1 MPPGPTGPTGPTGDT
16 GDTGPT
22 GPTGPIGGS
31 DGEVL
36 YNNGGVAAGSNI
48 FFDASNNRVG
58 IGTTSPDPRGL
69 LHVQKSSGPGG
80 ILISNS
86 GTTSGDP
93 AEIIFTR
100 NATAFNIPN
109 SAAIGMAPGRNMFI
123 LVNGQ
128 DRLNID
134 TFGNVGIGTPTPG
147 SKLVVVSPD
156 DNGSTEVVKAIS
168 NNGNQ
173 STSLTFTGLRSN
185 VGAGLGFSTNGST
198 SFSLSIDTFGRVGIG
213 TPSPGS
219 KLVVVSPDDN
229 GSTEVVKAISNNGNQ
244 STSLTFT
251 GLRSNVGA
259 GLGFSTN
266 GSTSFSLLIDTFGRV
281 GIGTPNPN
289 FPLEMGSGARVT
301 AGSVWTDA
309 SSREYKE
316 NIRDLTIEEAMT
328 ALRELQPTRFNY
340 KVDKEEE
347 YVGFIAEDVPELL
360 ASKDRKGLSP
370 MDIVAVLTKV
380 VQEQQKKIEA
390 LEARL
395 NAGQ

>member
-1 MPPGPTGPTGPTGDT
+1 
-16 GDTGPT
+16 
-22 GPTGPIGGS
+22 
-31 DGEVL
+31 
-36 YNNGGVAAGSNI
+36 
-48 FFDASNNRVG
+48 
-58 IGTTSPDPRGL
+58 
-69 LHVQKSSGPGG
+69 
-80 ILISNS
+80 
-86 GTTSGDP
+86 
-93 AEIIFTR
+93 
-100 NATAFNIPN
+100 
-109 SAAIGMAPGRNMFI
+109 MAPGRNMFI

-185 VGAGLGFSTNGST
+185 IGAGLGFSTNGST
-198 SFSLSIDTFGRVGIG
+198 SFSLSIDTFGNVGIG
-213 TPSPGS
+213 TISPQD
-219 KLVVVSPDDN
+219 KLQVEGNIAFPNQNETANFHIGRWV
-229 GSTEVVKAISNNGNQ
+229 GSTTPA
-244 STSLTFT
+244 STNRIIFGGAGENSLTFHT
-251 GLRSNVGA
+251 HRAGVSNQDAMHIDGVG
-259 GLGFSTN
+259 N
-266 GSTSFSLLIDTFGRV
+266 V

-289 FPLEMGSGARVT
+289 FPLEMGSGAHVT
-301 AGSVWTDA
+301 TGGVWTNA

>member
-16 GDTGPT
+16 GYTGPT

-198 SFSLSIDTFGRVGIG
+198 SFSL
-213 TPSPGS
+213 
-219 KLVVVSPDDN
+219 
-229 GSTEVVKAISNNGNQ
+229 
-244 STSLTFT
+244 
-251 GLRSNVGA
+251 
-259 GLGFSTN
+259 
-266 GSTSFSLLIDTFGRV
+266 LIDTFGRV

-289 FPLEMGSGARVT
+289 FPLEMGSGAHVT
-301 AGSVWTDA
+301 AGGVWTDA

-316 NIRDLTIEEAMT
+316 NIRDLTIEEAVT